1 MKTTILTAGAFA
13 TGLALAGGAVWAAS
27 DGHGPGAM
35 HSQMHD
41 QMQGNGPRGMGQG
54 QNKGK
59 GQGMNMGM
67 GPMMHGGDASAAELG
82 DIHDLFADHDAIA
95 RTVTNLPN
103 GIRTV
108 TESDDPKIAQTIKT
122 HVDDMMKRV
131 AEKRDPGLPIESPAL
146 RAIFENYDKIETKVE
161 TTEKGVIVTQ
171 TSADTAVI
179 ALLQKHA
186 SEDTAFAEKGMAA
199 VHDGMAENNAMPG
212 AMGGR
217 GRMNMMNM
225 MGQMQQRMH
234 ERGRSA
240 H

>member
-1 MKTTILTAGAFA
+1 
-13 TGLALAGGAVWAAS
+13 
-27 DGHGPGAM
+27 
-35 HSQMHD
+35 
-41 QMQGNGPRGMGQG
+41 MG
-54 QNKGK
+54 
-59 GQGMNMGM
+59 MGM
-67 GPMMHGGDASAAELG
+67 GPMIHGGDASAAELG

-95 RTVTNLPN
+95 RTVTNLSN

-108 TESDDPKIAQTIKT
+108 TESDNPKLAQTIKT
-122 HVDDMMKRV
+122 HVADMMKRV

-171 TSADTAVI
+171 TSDDATAV

-186 SEDTAFAEKGMAA
+186 SEVTTFAQKGMAA

-217 GRMNMMNM
+217 GGMNMMNM